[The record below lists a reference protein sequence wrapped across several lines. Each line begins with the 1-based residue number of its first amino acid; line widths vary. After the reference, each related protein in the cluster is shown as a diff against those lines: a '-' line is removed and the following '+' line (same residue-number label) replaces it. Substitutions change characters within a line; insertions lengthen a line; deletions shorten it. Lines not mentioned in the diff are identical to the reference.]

1 MLILAGEAYNTQSS
15 WLDIFLPERIQVT
28 SDMKWQ
34 RSLKLPIQLRYLM
47 RGPFPMSDIN
57 PNNAE
62 GMGVRD

>member
-15 WLDIFLPERIQVT
+15 WLDVFLPERIQVT

-34 RSLKLPIQLRYLM
+34 RSLKLPIQLRHLM
-47 RGPFPMSDIN
+47 RGPLSDIS